1 MTFVYYPDIQA
12 KSALGKYRIEI
23 TGVSDKSPFFR
34 DQSDFTYAL
43 FEASSNRLLW
53 QWKPPKENDFA
64 DHPHEA
70 WVNDDG
76 WVVVRLHTSFHAGI
90 LVLSPQGELRMLRTL
105 RNDGQGDAGLM
116 AGESDEHIG
125 HTSAGPNWEWSS
137 IAVFIEYDGKS
148 FWSIRTWWGRRLVID
163 LESGCPVE
171 TLTDDFQAD
180 IKELEKEWLLNTL
193 ARANKLTEPDDRWSK
208 MASNCYSAAYH
219 AGILEIQEAQPLLHS
234 LETCA
239 VTGGSSS
246 RYGLSYQRLPL
257 RLVAKMSLLRLG
269 VEPRWFSNFIF
280 TDDDK
285 KQCEYPES
293 CVVRSP
299 DMIRAGM
306 SQRELLRELGTPEF
320 IDGGWGYSFFQDGKN
335 FEMRV
340 HWYDRHY
347 DSYAARDFDFEQYR
361 KLIRDDPPVVE
372 RAERIDLPSWKIDG
386 LREYSIAHAF

>member
-1 MTFVYYPDIQA
+1 
-12 KSALGKYRIEI
+12 
-23 TGVSDKSPFFR
+23 
-34 DQSDFTYAL
+34 
-43 FEASSNRLLW
+43 
-53 QWKPPKENDFA
+53 
-64 DHPHEA
+64 
-70 WVNDDG
+70 
-76 WVVVRLHTSFHAGI
+76 
-90 LVLSPQGELRMLRTL
+90 
-105 RNDGQGDAGLM
+105 
-116 AGESDEHIG
+116 
-125 HTSAGPNWEWSS
+125 
-137 IAVFIEYDGKS
+137 
-148 FWSIRTWWGRRLVID
+148 
-163 LESGCPVE
+163 
-171 TLTDDFQAD
+171 
-180 IKELEKEWLLNTL
+180 
-193 ARANKLTEPDDRWSK
+193 
-208 MASNCYSAAYH
+208 
-219 AGILEIQEAQPLLHS
+219 
-234 LETCA
+234 
-239 VTGGSSS
+239 
-246 RYGLSYQRLPL
+246 
-257 RLVAKMSLLRLG
+257 MSLLRLG